1 MRKAYSSSTN
11 KAKIYSY
18 CIFVQQ
24 MYWLQ
29 DKLYIPDDCP
39 PYMAYI
45 VDVYIVNVLF
55 IRKVW
60 WYQAVNQYKN
70 NKTEQKSLI
79 TKTLHRQFKIGQ
91 HKYAKL
97 RGRMYS
103 GRANST
109 SSTSDI
115 GRVIDVE
122 NPISHMQWQVTS
134 EERRTGLLL
143 WQTYPWSSLTHIIR
157 HG

>member
-1 MRKAYSSSTN
+1 MISQVIVPHTWH
-11 KAKIYSY
+11 I
-18 CIFVQQ
+18 
-24 MYWLQ
+24 
-29 DKLYIPDDCP
+29 LYILGDCP

-45 VDVYIVNVLF
+45 VDVYIVNVYIVNVLF
-55 IRKVW
+55 IRRVW
-60 WYQAVNQYKN
+60 RYQAVNQYKN
-70 NKTEQKSLI
+70 NKKEQKSMI
-79 TKTLHRQFKIGQ
+79 TKTLHRKFKIGQ

-122 NPISHMQWQVTS
+122 NPISHMQWQDTS

-143 WQTYPWSSLTHIIR
+143 WQTYPWSSLTQIIR